1 MGPHLPA
8 TAGPDSSPRLRRAGP
23 RLPCDLQT
31 ELLFLLPSRCLC
43 LFNQAPGSEGADTE
57 RCLPIQGPE
66 TRRRGVHGERPSSA
80 PLQPQ
85 SPTRVRATP
94 PGARTRR
101 PAAGSPLLQRRAAR
115 AARSPGKAILKD
127 ECSWCLALEVSFLS
141 KNCKLNSPNTTIR
154 KTKTSLW
161 IKRLPSNICLDA

>member
-1 MGPHLPA
+1 MNSQHGLSDPPHGVTEGLHPVMGPHLPA

-94 PGARTRR
+94 PR
-101 PAAGSPLLQRRAAR
+101 AGRQDAEAGGWQPSPTATSSQSSKVSRQSYSQRRMLMV
-115 AARSPGKAILKD
+115 P
-127 ECSWCLALEVSFLS
+127 CSRGVLSFQELQTQQS
-141 KNCKLNSPNTTIR
+141 
-154 KTKTSLW
+154 
-161 IKRLPSNICLDA
+161 